1 MATAVSPPE
10 HEPQIGRIFLALY
23 RGATERELLER
34 HTAGLAGRLVA
45 IERSDAPFSTEVA
58 RLVAS
63 LDGPERPTRAIGKH
77 QAP

>member
-10 HEPQIGRIFLALY
+10 SEPQIGRIFLALY

-45 IERSDAPFSTEVA
+45 IERSDAPFST
-58 RLVAS
+58 
-63 LDGPERPTRAIGKH
+63 
-77 QAP
+77 